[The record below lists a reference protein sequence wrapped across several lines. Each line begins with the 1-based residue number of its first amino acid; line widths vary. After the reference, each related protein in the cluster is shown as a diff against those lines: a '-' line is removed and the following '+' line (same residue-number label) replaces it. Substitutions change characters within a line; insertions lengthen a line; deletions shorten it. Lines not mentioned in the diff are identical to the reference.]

1 MQGEIKGVL
10 DSAVAEFLRDFECA
24 GDCGAS
30 VVLNVPKDT
39 ALGHF
44 ATPIAFSLAKQ
55 LKKSPKEIAE
65 LFAKKLQN
73 LRSFTQHFSRVEAVN
88 GYVNLALS
96 DSFLAEFSRKILEG
110 GFEGAQKNSVERLD
124 SANEKNSAERLDSA
138 LDSAGKKGNAGAQKE
153 YILLEF
159 VSANPTGPLHI
170 GHARGAIFGDTL
182 ARVGRFL
189 GHKIE
194 CEYYINDAG
203 SQIDNLVNSVLIAE
217 SSAESANLSENP
229 QNLNPAESTQI
240 PQDTQNLDTQNLY
253 KGEYVS
259 ELAREARAHFGADFG
274 APKNSANLRD
284 FCVGQMLSLIKR
296 DLKSANIEFDNFV
309 SEKSLM
315 GGLDSAIAR
324 LRENNALYESEG
336 KLWLK
341 STHFG
346 DEKDRVIVRGNGE
359 PTYLAGDIIYHNDK
373 FSRPFTRYINIWGA
387 DHHGYIAR
395 IRASV
400 AFLGYDEKKLE
411 VLLSQMVSLLKD
423 GEPYKMSKRAGNF
436 ILMSEIIDEI
446 GIDALRFIFLT
457 KRADTHLEFDI
468 ADLNAQDSSNPIFY
482 INYANARIHT
492 LLGKSGAEAS
502 FDFGALDSAWKDLLF
517 YALLLPSVLE
527 GAFRE
532 RAMQKIP
539 EYLKNLA
546 SKLHFC
552 YNSSKIIGS
561 ENEGAICAIL
571 RVVSHSITTGL
582 ALMGIEAKTKM

>member
-1 MQGEIKGVL
+1 MQGAIKAVL
-10 DSAVAEFLRDFECA
+10 DSAVAEFLRDFDCA
-24 GDCGAS
+24 SDCVAS

-39 ALGHF
+39 TLGHF
-44 ATPIAFSLAKQ
+44 ATPIAFSLAKT
-55 LKKSPKEIAE
+55 LKKAPKEIAE
-65 LFAKKLQN
+65 LFIKKLQN
-73 LRSFTQHFSRVEAVN
+73 LPQCRQNFSKVEAVN
-88 GYVNLALS
+88 GYVNLTLS
-96 DSFLAEFSRKILEG
+96 DSFLVEFSRKILEG
-110 GFEGAQKNSVERLD
+110 GFERAQNELD
-124 SANEKNSAERLDSA
+124 SAKDNANELDSA
-138 LDSAGKKGNAGAQKE
+138 KDSGTQKE
-153 YILLEF
+153 HILLEF

-203 SQIDNLVNSVLIAE
+203 SQIDNLINSVLVAE
-217 SSAESANLSENP
+217 SCLESNTDSANFTDS
-229 QNLNPAESTQI
+229 
-240 PQDTQNLDTQNLY
+240 TQNLAQNLAQNNLY
-253 KGEYVS
+253 KGEYILD
-259 ELAREARAHFGADFG
+259 LANEARAHFGDDFS
-274 APKNSANLRD
+274 APQNSAKLRD
-284 FCVGQMLSLIKR
+284 FCVEKMLDLIKR
-296 DLKSANIEFDNFV
+296 DLQNANIVFDNFV
-309 SEKSLM
+309 SEKELM

-324 LRENNALYESEG
+324 LKKNDALYESDG

-341 STHFG
+341 SSAFG
-346 DEKDRVIVRGNGE
+346 DEKDRVVVRGNGE

-373 FSRPFTRYINIWGA
+373 FSRPFSRYINIWGA

-395 IRASV
+395 IKASV
-400 AFLGYDEKKLE
+400 AFLGYDENKLE

-468 ADLNAQDSSNPIFY
+468 SDLKAQDSSNPIFY

-492 LLGKSGAEAS
+492 LLSKSDAEAS
-502 FDFGALDSAWKDLLF
+502 FDFSALDSAWRDLLF
-517 YALLLPSVLE
+517 FALLLPSVLE

-552 YNSSKIIGS
+552 YNSFKIIGS
-561 ENEGAICAIL
+561 QNEGAICAIL
-571 RVVSHSITTGL
+571 RVVSISITTGL
-582 ALMGIEAKTKM
+582 ALMGISAKTKM

>member
-1 MQGEIKGVL
+1 MQGEIKNVL
-10 DSAVAEFLRDFECA
+10 DSAIAEFLRDFECA
-24 GDCGAS
+24 SECEAS
-30 VVLNVPKDT
+30 VVLNVPKGN

-55 LKKSPKEIAE
+55 LKKSPKDIAE
-65 LFAKKLQN
+65 LFVKKLQN
-73 LRSFTQHFSRVEAVN
+73 LPTHSHYFSDVKAVN
-88 GYVNLALS
+88 GYVNLVLS
-96 DSFLAEFSRKILEG
+96 DNFLAKIAESVLKNNDLRLEM
-110 GFEGAQKNSVERLD
+110 A
-124 SANEKNSAERLDSA
+124 DSA
-138 LDSAGKKGNAGAQKE
+138 LDSAKNVDSALDSASEKDNAGAQKE
-153 YILLEF
+153 HILLEF

-203 SQIDNLVNSVLIAE
+203 SQIDNLVNSVLLAE
-217 SSAESANLSENP
+217 SNAESGTDSANLAEN
-229 QNLNPAESTQI
+229 S
-240 PQDTQNLDTQNLY
+240 QNLDTQNLY
-253 KGEYVS
+253 KGQYILD
-259 ELAREARAHFGADFG
+259 LANEARAHFGGDFS
-274 APKNSANLRD
+274 APQNSAKLRE
-284 FCVGQMLSLIKR
+284 FCVEKMLSLIKH
-296 DLKSANIEFDNFV
+296 DLKNANIAFDNFV
-309 SEKSLM
+309 SEKELM
-315 GGLDSAIAR
+315 AGLDSAIAR
-324 LRENNALYESEG
+324 LKEHNALYESKG

-341 STHFG
+341 SSAFG

-373 FSRPFTRYINIWGA
+373 FSRPFSRYINIWGA

-395 IRASV
+395 IKASV
-400 AFLGYDEKKLE
+400 AFLGYDENKLE

-468 ADLNAQDSSNPIFY
+468 SDLKAQDSSNPIFY

-492 LLGKSGAEAS
+492 LLSKSGAEAS
-502 FDFGALDSAWKDLLF
+502 FDFSALDSAWRDLLF
-517 YALLLPSVLE
+517 YALLLPNILE

-552 YNSSKIIGS
+552 YNSFKIIGS
-561 ENEGAICAIL
+561 QNEGAICAIL
-571 RVVSHSITTGL
+571 RVVSISITTGL
-582 ALMGIEAKTKM
+582 ALMGISAKTKM

>member
-44 ATPIAFSLAKQ
+44 ATPIAFNLAKQ

-110 GFEGAQKNSVERLD
+110 GFEGVQ
-124 SANEKNSAERLDSA
+124 KNSAERLDSA
-138 LDSAGKKGNAGAQKE
+138 RDSADKKGNAGAQNLKDFASAQKE
-153 YILLEF
+153 HILLEF

-217 SSAESANLSENP
+217 SSAESANLAENP
-229 QNLNPAESTQI
+229 
-240 PQDTQNLDTQNLY
+240 QNLDTQNLY

-259 ELAREARAHFGADFG
+259 ELAREARAHFGVDFG
-274 APKNSANLRD
+274 APKNSAKLRD

-315 GGLDSAIAR
+315 GGLDSAIAS
-324 LRENNALYESEG
+324 LKKHNALYESEG

-341 STHFG
+341 SSAFG

-468 ADLNAQDSSNPIFY
+468 ASLNAQDSSNPIFY

-492 LLGKSGAEAS
+492 LLGKSGTEAS

>member
-1 MQGEIKGVL
+1 MQGEIKNVL
-10 DSAVAEFLRDFECA
+10 DSAIAEFLRDFECA
-24 GDCGAS
+24 SECEAS
-30 VVLNVPKDT
+30 VVLNVPKGN

-65 LFAKKLQN
+65 LFVKKLQN
-73 LRSFTQHFSRVEAVN
+73 LPTHSHYFSDVKAVN
-88 GYVNLALS
+88 GYVNLVLS
-96 DSFLAEFSRKILEG
+96 DNFLAKIAESVLKNNDLRLEM
-110 GFEGAQKNSVERLD
+110 A
-124 SANEKNSAERLDSA
+124 DSA
-138 LDSAGKKGNAGAQKE
+138 LDSAKNVDSALDSASEKDNAGAQKE
-153 YILLEF
+153 HILLEF

-203 SQIDNLVNSVLIAE
+203 SQIDNLINSVLVAE
-217 SSAESANLSENP
+217 SNAESGTDSANLAENS
-229 QNLNPAESTQI
+229 QNLA
-240 PQDTQNLDTQNLY
+240 QNNLY
-253 KGEYVS
+253 KGQYILD
-259 ELAREARAHFGADFG
+259 LAKDARAHFGDDFS
-274 APKNSANLRD
+274 APQNSAKLRD
-284 FCVGQMLSLIKR
+284 FCVEKMLDLIKR
-296 DLKSANIEFDNFV
+296 DLQNANIVFDNFV
-309 SEKSLM
+309 SEKELM
-315 GGLDSAIAR
+315 AGLDSAIAR
-324 LRENNALYESEG
+324 LKKNDALYESDG

-341 STHFG
+341 SSAFG

-395 IRASV
+395 IKASV
-400 AFLGYDEKKLE
+400 AFLGYDENKLE

-436 ILMSEIIDEI
+436 ILMSDIIDEI

-492 LLGKSGAEAS
+492 LLSKSGAEAS
-502 FDFGALDSAWKDLLF
+502 FDFSALDSAWRDLLF
-517 YALLLPSVLE
+517 FALLLPSVLE

-532 RAMQKIP
+532 RAMQKLP

-552 YNSSKIIGS
+552 YNSFKIIGS
-561 ENEGAICAIL
+561 QNEGAICAIL
-571 RVVSHSITTGL
+571 RVVSISITTGL
-582 ALMGIEAKTKM
+582 ALMGISAKTKM

>member
-1 MQGEIKGVL
+1 MQGAIKAVL
-10 DSAVAEFLRDFECA
+10 DSAVAEFLRDFDCA
-24 GDCGAS
+24 GNCGAS

-44 ATPIAFSLAKQ
+44 ATPIAFSLAKT

-73 LRSFTQHFSRVEAVN
+73 LPQCSQNFSKVEAVN
-88 GYVNLALS
+88 GYVNLTLS

-110 GFEGAQKNSVERLD
+110 GFESTQKGLD
-124 SANEKNSAERLDSA
+124 SAKDLGAQNLKDF
-138 LDSAGKKGNAGAQKE
+138 AGAQKE
-153 YILLEF
+153 HILLEF

-203 SQIDNLVNSVLIAE
+203 SQIDNLVNSVLCAE
-217 SSAESANLSENP
+217 SRLDSANVGENL
-229 QNLNPAESTQI
+229 QNLNLAESTQI
-240 PQDTQNLDTQNLY
+240 PQDTQNLY

-259 ELAREARAHFGADFG
+259 ELAREAKAHFGEDFC
-274 APKNSANLRD
+274 APKNSAKLRD
-284 FCVGQMLSLIKR
+284 FCVGQMLSLIKSN
-296 DLKSANIEFDNFV
+296 LKSANIAFDSFV

-315 GGLDSAIAR
+315 GGLDSALAR
-324 LRENNALYESEG
+324 LKKNNALYENEG

-341 STHFG
+341 SSAFG
-346 DEKDRVIVRGNGE
+346 DEKDRVIVRENGE

-395 IRASV
+395 LMASV
-400 AFLGYDEKKLE
+400 AFLGYDASKLE

-492 LLGKSGAEAS
+492 LLGKSSAEIS
-502 FDFGALDSAWKDLLF
+502 FDFSALDSAWKDLLF

-532 RAMQKIP
+532 RAMQKLP

-552 YNSSKIIGS
+552 YNSFKIIGS
-561 ENEGAICAIL
+561 ENEGEICAIL
-571 RVVSHSITTGL
+571 RVVSRSITTGL
-582 ALMGIEAKTKM
+582 ALMGICAKTKM

>member
-1 MQGEIKGVL
+1 MQGAIKAVL
-10 DSAVAEFLRDFECA
+10 DSAVAEFLRDFDCA

-30 VVLNVPKDT
+30 AVLNVPKDT

-44 ATPIAFSLAKQ
+44 ATPIAFSLAKT

-73 LRSFTQHFSRVEAVN
+73 LSHCSQNFSKIEAVN
-88 GYVNLALS
+88 GYVNLTLS
-96 DSFLAEFSRKILEG
+96 DNFLAEFSRKILES
-110 GFEGAQKNSVERLD
+110 GFEGAQKELD
-124 SANEKNSAERLDSA
+124 SAKDNANELDSA
-138 LDSAGKKGNAGAQKE
+138 KNLGVQNLKDFAGAQKE
-153 YILLEF
+153 HILLEF

-203 SQIDNLVNSVLIAE
+203 SQIDNLVNSVLRAE
-217 SSAESANLSENP
+217 SSLDSANVGENL
-229 QNLNPAESTQI
+229 QNLNPAESTQT
-240 PQDTQNLDTQNLY
+240 PQDTQNLDTHNLY

-259 ELAREARAHFGADFG
+259 ELAREAKAHFGEDFC
-274 APKNSANLRD
+274 APKNSAKLRD
-284 FCVGQMLSLIKR
+284 FCVGQMLSLIKSN
-296 DLKSANIEFDNFV
+296 LKSANIAFDSFV
-309 SEKSLM
+309 SEKALM
-315 GGLDSAIAR
+315 GGLDSTIAR
-324 LRENNALYESEG
+324 LKKNDALYENEG

-341 STHFG
+341 SSAFG
-346 DEKDRVIVRGNGE
+346 DEKDRVIVRENGE

-395 IRASV
+395 LRASV
-400 AFLGYDEKKLE
+400 AFLGYDASKLE

-492 LLGKSGAEAS
+492 LLGKSGAEIS
-502 FDFGALDSAWKDLLF
+502 FDFSALDSAWKDLLF

-532 RAMQKIP
+532 RAMQKLP

-552 YNSSKIIGS
+552 YNSFKIIGS
-561 ENEGAICAIL
+561 ENEGEICAIL

-582 ALMGIEAKTKM
+582 ALMGICAKTKM

>member
-1 MQGEIKGVL
+1 MQGAIKAVL
-10 DSAVAEFLRDFECA
+10 DSAVAEFLRDFDCA
-24 GDCGAS
+24 SDCVAS

-39 ALGHF
+39 TLGHF
-44 ATPIAFSLAKQ
+44 ATPIAFSLAKT
-55 LKKSPKEIAE
+55 LKKAPKEIAE
-65 LFAKKLQN
+65 LFIKKLQN
-73 LRSFTQHFSRVEAVN
+73 LPQCRQNFSKVEAVN
-88 GYVNLALS
+88 GYVNLTLS
-96 DSFLAEFSRKILEG
+96 DSFLVEFSRKILDG
-110 GFEGAQKNSVERLD
+110 GFERAQKELD
-124 SANEKNSAERLDSA
+124 SAKDNANELDSA
-138 LDSAGKKGNAGAQKE
+138 KDSGTQKE
-153 YILLEF
+153 HILLEF

-203 SQIDNLVNSVLIAE
+203 SQIDNLVNSVLLAESSVNSAE
-217 SSAESANLSENP
+217 SSADSANLGENP

-240 PQDTQNLDTQNLY
+240 PQDTQNLY

-259 ELAREARAHFGADFG
+259 ELARKAKAHFGEDFCV
-274 APKNSANLRD
+274 PKNSAKLRD

-296 DLKSANIEFDNFV
+296 DLQNANISFDNFV

-324 LRENNALYESEG
+324 LKENNALYESDG

-341 STHFG
+341 SSAFG
-346 DEKDRVIVRGNGE
+346 DEKDRVIVRESGE

-395 IRASV
+395 LRASV
-400 AFLGYDEKKLE
+400 AFLGYDASKLE

-436 ILMSEIIDEI
+436 ILMSDIIDEI

-492 LLGKSGAEAS
+492 LLGKSSAEIS
-502 FDFGALDSAWKDLLF
+502 FDFSALDSAWRDLLF

-532 RAMQKIP
+532 RAMQKLP

-552 YNSSKIIGS
+552 YNSFKIIGS
-561 ENEGAICAIL
+561 ESEGAICVIL

>member
-1 MQGEIKGVL
+1 MQGAIKAVL
-10 DSAVAEFLRDFECA
+10 DSAVAEFLRDFDCA
-24 GDCGAS
+24 GEGEAS

-44 ATPIAFSLAKQ
+44 ATPIAFSLAKT

-73 LRSFTQHFSRVEAVN
+73 LSQCRQNFSKIEAVN
-88 GYVNLALS
+88 GYVNLTLS

-110 GFEGAQKNSVERLD
+110 GFERAQKGLD
-124 SANEKNSAERLDSA
+124 SAKDNANELDSA
-138 LDSAGKKGNAGAQKE
+138 KDSGAQNLKDNAGAQKE
-153 YILLEF
+153 HILLEF

-217 SSAESANLSENP
+217 SKLDSANVGENL

-240 PQDTQNLDTQNLY
+240 PQNLDTQNLY

-259 ELAREARAHFGADFG
+259 ELAREAKAHFGEDFC
-274 APKNSANLRD
+274 APKNSAKLRD
-284 FCVGQMLSLIKR
+284 FCVGQMLSLIKSN
-296 DLKSANIEFDNFV
+296 LKSANIAFDSFV
-309 SEKSLM
+309 SEKALM
-315 GGLDSAIAR
+315 DGLDSTIAR
-324 LRENNALYESEG
+324 LKENNALYENEG

-341 STHFG
+341 SSAFG
-346 DEKDRVIVRGNGE
+346 DEKDRVIVRENGE

-395 IRASV
+395 LRASV
-400 AFLGYDEKKLE
+400 AFLGYDASKLE

-436 ILMSEIIDEI
+436 ILMSDIIDEI

-492 LLGKSGAEAS
+492 LLGKSGAEIS
-502 FDFGALDSAWKDLLF
+502 FDFSALDSAWKDLLF

-532 RAMQKIP
+532 RAMQKLP

-552 YNSSKIIGS
+552 YNSFKIIGS
-561 ENEGAICAIL
+561 KNEGEICAIL
-571 RVVSHSITTGL
+571 RVVSRSITTGL
-582 ALMGIEAKTKM
+582 ALMGICAKTKM

>member
-1 MQGEIKGVL
+1 MQGAIKAVL
-10 DSAVAEFLRDFECA
+10 DSAVAEFLRDFDCA
-24 GDCGAS
+24 GEGEAS
-30 VVLNVPKDT
+30 VMLNVPKDT

-44 ATPIAFSLAKQ
+44 ATPIAFSLAKTF
-55 LKKSPKEIAE
+55 KKSPKEIAE

-73 LRSFTQHFSRVEAVN
+73 LPQCSQNFSKVEAVN
-88 GYVNLALS
+88 GYVNLTLS
-96 DSFLAEFSRKILEG
+96 DSFLVEFSRKILEG
-110 GFEGAQKNSVERLD
+110 GFESTQKGLD
-124 SANEKNSAERLDSA
+124 SANKSANELDSA
-138 LDSAGKKGNAGAQKE
+138 KDSGAQKE
-153 YILLEF
+153 HILLEF

-170 GHARGAIFGDTL
+170 GHARGAIWGDTL
-182 ARVGRFL
+182 ARAGRFL

-203 SQIDNLVNSVLIAE
+203 SQIDNLVNSVLRAE
-217 SSAESANLSENP
+217 SSLDSANVGENL

-240 PQDTQNLDTQNLY
+240 PQNTQNLDTQNLY

-259 ELAREARAHFGADFG
+259 ELAREAKAYFGDDFCV
-274 APKNSANLRD
+274 PKNSAKLRD

-296 DLKSANIEFDNFV
+296 DLQNANITFDSFV

-324 LRENNALYESEG
+324 LKENNALYENDG

-341 STHFG
+341 SSAFG
-346 DEKDRVIVRGNGE
+346 DEKDRVIVRENGE

-395 IRASV
+395 LRASV
-400 AFLGYDEKKLE
+400 AFLGYDASKLE

-492 LLGKSGAEAS
+492 LLGKSGAEIS
-502 FDFGALDSAWKDLLF
+502 FDFSALDSAWKDLLF

-532 RAMQKIP
+532 RAMQKLP

-552 YNSSKIIGS
+552 YNSFKIIGS
-561 ENEGAICAIL
+561 ENEGEICAIL
-571 RVVSHSITTGL
+571 RVVSRSITTGL
-582 ALMGIEAKTKM
+582 ALMGICAKTKM

>member
-1 MQGEIKGVL
+1 MQGAIKGVL
-10 DSAVAEFLRDFECA
+10 DSAVAEFLRDFDCA
-24 GDCGAS
+24 SDCVAS

-39 ALGHF
+39 TLGHF
-44 ATPIAFSLAKQ
+44 ATPIAFSLAKT
-55 LKKSPKEIAE
+55 LKKAPKEIAE
-65 LFAKKLQN
+65 LFIKKLQN
-73 LRSFTQHFSRVEAVN
+73 LPQCRQNFSKVEAVN
-88 GYVNLALS
+88 GYVNLTLS
-96 DSFLAEFSRKILEG
+96 DSFLVEFSRKILEG
-110 GFEGAQKNSVERLD
+110 GFERAQKELD
-124 SANEKNSAERLDSA
+124 SAKDNANELDSA
-138 LDSAGKKGNAGAQKE
+138 KDSGTQKE
-153 YILLEF
+153 RILLEF

-203 SQIDNLVNSVLIAE
+203 SQIDNLVNSVLLAESSVNSAE
-217 SSAESANLSENP
+217 SSADSANVGENT

-240 PQDTQNLDTQNLY
+240 PQNLDTQNLY

-259 ELAREARAHFGADFG
+259 ELAREAKAHFGEDFC
-274 APKNSANLRD
+274 AHKNSAKLRD
-284 FCVGQMLSLIKR
+284 FCVGQMLSLIKSN
-296 DLKSANIEFDNFV
+296 LKSANIAFDSFV

-324 LRENNALYESEG
+324 LKKNDALYENEG

-341 STHFG
+341 SSAFG
-346 DEKDRVIVRGNGE
+346 DEKDRVIVRENGE

-395 IRASV
+395 LRASV
-400 AFLGYDEKKLE
+400 AFLGYDASKLE

-492 LLGKSGAEAS
+492 LLGKSGAEIS
-502 FDFGALDSAWKDLLF
+502 FDFSALDSAWKDLLF

-532 RAMQKIP
+532 RAMQKLP

-552 YNSSKIIGS
+552 YNSFKIIGS
-561 ENEGAICAIL
+561 ENEGEICAIL
-571 RVVSHSITTGL
+571 RVVSRSITTGL
-582 ALMGIEAKTKM
+582 ALMGICAKTKM

>member
-1 MQGEIKGVL
+1 MQGAIKGVL
-10 DSAVAEFLRDFECA
+10 DSAVAEFLRDFDCA
-24 GDCGAS
+24 SDCVAS

-39 ALGHF
+39 TLGHF
-44 ATPIAFSLAKQ
+44 ATPIAFSLAKT
-55 LKKSPKEIAE
+55 LKKAPKEIAE
-65 LFAKKLQN
+65 LFIKKLQN
-73 LRSFTQHFSRVEAVN
+73 LPQCRQNFSKVEAVN
-88 GYVNLALS
+88 GYVNLTLS

-110 GFEGAQKNSVERLD
+110 GFEGAQKELD
-124 SANEKNSAERLDSA
+124 SAKDF
-138 LDSAGKKGNAGAQKE
+138 AGVQNFKDNAGAQNAKDFASAQKE
-153 YILLEF
+153 HILLEF

-203 SQIDNLVNSVLIAE
+203 SQIDNLVNSVLRAE
-217 SSAESANLSENP
+217 SKLDSANLGEIP

-240 PQDTQNLDTQNLY
+240 PQDTQNLY
-253 KGEYVS
+253 KGEYVG
-259 ELAREARAHFGADFG
+259 ELAREAKAHFGEDFC
-274 APKNSANLRD
+274 APKNSAKLRD

-296 DLKSANIEFDNFV
+296 DLQNANISFDNFV

-324 LRENNALYESEG
+324 LKENNALYESDG

-341 STHFG
+341 SSAFG
-346 DEKDRVIVRGNGE
+346 DEKDRVIMRESGE

-395 IRASV
+395 LRASV
-400 AFLGYDEKKLE
+400 AFLGYDASKLE

-436 ILMSEIIDEI
+436 ILMSDIIDEI

-492 LLGKSGAEAS
+492 LLGKSSAEIS
-502 FDFGALDSAWKDLLF
+502 FDFSALDSAWRDLLF

-532 RAMQKIP
+532 RAMQKLP

-552 YNSSKIIGS
+552 YNSFKIIGS
-561 ENEGAICAIL
+561 ESEGEICVIL